1 MNDST
6 DPGNSTGSSDSP
18 ARNGK
23 RRRILTILGL
33 LFAVIGIA
41 WLLLAVIVFSR
52 REKTDDAYV
61 VGNQVRISAQI
72 PGTVVEVFARNT
84 SRVEAGQVL
93 LRLDPTDARQALDR
107 AAAALAQSVRQV
119 RQQQAE
125 SVQYD
130 ALVSARTLELQRA
143 ETDLA
148 RRVPLLA
155 EKAVAEEEVRHAR
168 EDVALARA
176 QLEQARQM
184 RAAANA
190 LVDAT
195 TMQDNPAV
203 MQQRAA
209 YRDAWIALQRT
220 AIVAPVNG
228 YVAQRSVQLGQRIIP
243 GEHLMSVIPL
253 QDVWLEANLKEQQLR
268 NLRIG
273 QPVKLTSDQYGRS
286 VEFHGHVI
294 GLQAGTG
301 AAFSV
306 LPPQNASGNW
316 IKVVQRV
323 PVKVAFDPKEL
334 AEHPLRIGLSMT
346 AIVDTHDRSGQ
357 VLASE
362 PVSDV
367 QESTSVYATDIAAA
381 ESAAAAIIRQN
392 SGQD

>member
-1 MNDST
+1 MT
-6 DPGNSTGSSDSP
+6 DTTQPGDATAP
-18 ARNGK
+18 NGT

-33 LFAVIGIA
+33 VFTTIGIG
-41 WLLLAVIVFSR
+41 WVLLAVIVFSK

-61 VGNQVRISAQI
+61 AGNQVRISAQVS
-72 PGTVVEVFARNT
+72 GTVIEVLARNT
-84 SRVEAGQVL
+84 SRVAAGQVL
-93 LRLDPTDARQALDR
+93 LRLDPTDARQAVDR
-107 AAAALAQSVRQV
+107 AEAALAQSVRQV

-130 ALVSARTLELQRA
+130 ALVNARELELKRA

-148 RRVPLLA
+148 RRLPLLA

-168 EDVALARA
+168 ESVALARA

-190 LVDAT
+190 LVDST
-195 TMQDNPAV
+195 SIQDNPAV

-220 AIVAPVNG
+220 SVVAPVDG

-253 QDVWLEANLKEQQLR
+253 QDVWLDANFKEQQLR

-273 QPVKLTSDQYGRS
+273 QPVKATSDQYGRS
-286 VEFHGHVI
+286 VVFHGRVI
-294 GLQAGTG
+294 GVQAGTG

-323 PVKVAFDPKEL
+323 PVKVTFDPKEL
-334 AEHPLRIGLSMT
+334 AEYPLRIGLSMT
-346 AIVDTHDRSGQ
+346 ATVDTHDRGGR
-357 VLASE
+357 VLADE
-362 PVSDV
+362 PVSDI
-367 QESTSVYATDIAAA
+367 QESTLAYATDIVAAD
-381 ESAAAAIIRQN
+381 AAAAQIIQRN
-392 SGQD
+392 TGRN